1 MKISGLREALG
12 SIMSAAAGKALPF
25 FRTDEDRPKKFKVAQ
40 GVKLQVEPF
49 EWDTTKGKP
58 RAAYTYRAARRE
70 ALKKL
75 RREDKK
81 AAKRGRLRDQEARV
95 D

>member
-1 MKISGLREALG
+1 MKISGLRETLG
-12 SIMSAAAGKALPF
+12 SIMSSAIGKALPF
-25 FRTDEDRPKKFKVAQ
+25 FQTGETERPKKFKAAP
-40 GVKLQVEPF
+40 GVKLEVEPF
-49 EWDTTKGKP
+49 EWDTAKGKP

-81 AAKRGRLRDQEARV
+81 AAKRGRLRDQEV
-95 D
+95 G

>member
-12 SIMSAAAGKALPF
+12 SIMSVAAGKALPF
-25 FRTDEDRPKKFKVAQ
+25 FRTDQTDRPTKFKAAP
-40 GVKLQVEPF
+40 GVRLKVEPF
-49 EWDTTKGKP
+49 EWDSVKGKP

-70 ALKKL
+70 ALKHL

-81 AAKRGRLRDQEARV
+81 AAKRGRLRDMEAR
-95 D
+95 